1 MVLTL
6 WTRRSHSLPTD
17 DRKLYEGISGFFTIR
32 VNHGG
37 VFTQFPEKT
46 YVNGTVDHFDF
57 VDVDLFSVHEFED
70 MLEQLGY
77 VNRENMN
84 YQFLIPE
91 IELQYGLLPLV
102 NDQDVITLCKYV
114 SQAKSTHDSDDDF
127 LAVVDTDMFESTG
140 IVDEAREKMIYDLL
154 KAKPCS
160 SGELH
165 PKVFKLGQKFKSKKD
180 IKAMVDMHSIDTKR
194 DLYYAKND

>member
-17 DRKLYEGISGFFTIR
+17 ERKLYEGIAGYFTIR

-77 VNRENMN
+77 VNRENMY

-91 IELQYGLLPLV
+91 IELQYGLMPLV
-102 NDQDVITLCKYV
+102 NDQDVIILCKYV
-114 SQAKSTHDSDDDF
+114 SQAKVIDIYIEHKHT
-127 LAVVDTDMFESTG
+127 
-140 IVDEAREKMIYDLL
+140 MIEDVND
-154 KAKPCS
+154 KQPIS
-160 SGELH
+160 PELH
-165 PKVFKLGQKFKSKKD
+165 RSLKITKIHGSCSKKLD
-180 IKAMVDMHSIDTKR
+180 LDDGFALVQMFTCLWSIQSNNFMVTCLWSTT
-194 DLYYAKND
+194 